1 MNQQDMN
8 QLAVN
13 AIRVFSIDAI
23 QKAKSGH
30 PGTPLGAA
38 PIGWELF
45 AHHLKCNP
53 KNPDWADRDR
63 FILSAGHAS
72 MLLYS
77 LLYLLG
83 YGLEAE
89 DLAAF
94 RQWGSKTP
102 GHPEYGV
109 TPGVEMSTGPL
120 GQGISTAV
128 GFALAESVLAAK
140 FNRPG
145 REIVDHY
152 TYVLAGDGCF
162 QEGVSGEAASFAGT
176 QKLGKL
182 IVLYDRNGITIEGD
196 TDLAFTEDV
205 GRRYEAYGWQVL
217 ECEDARDMKN
227 LGKQIEKAR
236 REKDKP
242 SLIIVHSVIGE
253 SSPLAGSEK
262 THGSPLGEENVRLT
276 KERLGWDP
284 GAKAFQIPQELEE
297 EIQRLQ
303 EDFTAREEEWN
314 ALFALW
320 KDENPELAREWEEW
334 HKKEIL
340 LSELDIAS
348 LRAEKDEATRK
359 SSGRVINKIAGLLP
373 NFIGGSADLAPSNNT
388 WIDGGGSYSP
398 ENRLGRNIHFGVR
411 EFAMACIMNGIN
423 LHGGLRAYCATF
435 FVFSDYM
442 RNAIRLAALMDLPSI
457 FVFTHDSIGVGED
470 GPTHQPIEQ
479 LASLRAIPNLQV
491 LRPAD
496 AVETAAAWKHAI
508 ESGRPTALVL
518 SRQNLPQLETSS
530 ADGLLHGAYIL
541 KDDKDARCL
550 LMASGSEVSLA
561 LSLHEELHKK
571 GIPSRLVS
579 FPSMELF
586 NGQSEAYRESV
597 LPSGLNPKFAIEAA
611 HPMPWYRYVGT
622 EGKVHGIDHFGAS
635 SPASTLFREYG
646 FDLSTLEEEISDL
659 LK

>member
-23 QKAKSGH
+23 QKAMSGH

-109 TPGVEMSTGPL
+109 TAGVEMSTGPL

-217 ECEDARDMKN
+217 ECKDARDMKN
-227 LGKQIEKAR
+227 LGRQIEKAR

-303 EDFTAREEEWN
+303 EGFTAREEEWK

-496 AVETAAAWKHAI
+496 AVETAAAWKYAI

-518 SRQNLPQLETSS
+518 SRQNLPQLENSS

>member
-89 DLAAF
+89 DLTAF

-109 TPGVEMSTGPL
+109 TAGVEMSTGPL

-217 ECEDARDMKN
+217 ECKDARDMKN
-227 LGKQIEKAR
+227 LGRQLEKAR
-236 REKDKP
+236 CEKDKP

-284 GAKAFQIPQELEE
+284 DAEAFQIPQELEE

-303 EDFTAREEEWN
+303 EGFTAREEEWK

-496 AVETAAAWKHAI
+496 AVETAAAWKYAI

-518 SRQNLPQLETSS
+518 SRQNLPQLENSS

-586 NGQSEAYRESV
+586 NEQSEAYRESV

-635 SPASTLFREYG
+635 SPAATLFREYG